1 MRNFLQF
8 LFRNHVLILFIIL
21 EVSSFWLIF
30 SNNLYHNTYF
40 INTANSVSG
49 DVLNTYGNLTN
60 YFYLKQVNDSL
71 MLENISLREQLGLKT
86 IQDSTQIIS
95 VNDSTGELLYS
106 YIPAL
111 VINNSFTEP
120 NNYITLNKGAKDGI
134 KKDMGV
140 ITSNG
145 VVGIVKSVSENY
157 SVVLSVL
164 HGDYSTRVAVKRN
177 NAQGRLQ
184 WVYGNPK
191 MASVVDVSEPG
202 MLYEGDSIV
211 TTEFSMV
218 YPPDH
223 LVGILKTFGR
233 EAGSVFYTLDV
244 QLSTN
249 FSTLKYV
256 YVVNFLRK
264 NERQQLETQATHDS
278 N

>member
-8 LFRNHVLILFIIL
+8 LLRNHILILFIL
-21 EVSSFWLIF
+21 FELTSFWLVF
-30 SNNLYHNTYF
+30 SNNIYHNTYF
-40 INTANSVSG
+40 INTANNISG

-71 MLENISLREQLGLKT
+71 MHENIALREQLDAYT
-86 IQDSTQIIS
+86 FQDSTTTIP
-95 VNDSTGELLYS
+95 VNDSTGKLLYT
-106 YIPAL
+106 YIPAM
-111 VINNSFTEP
+111 VINNNFTNP

-134 KKDMGV
+134 AKDMGV

-145 VVGIVKSVSENY
+145 IVGIVKSVSENY
-157 SVVLSVL
+157 SLVLSVL

-184 WVYGNPK
+184 WIYGDPNL
-191 MASVVDVSEPG
+191 ATIVDVSEPG
-202 MLYEGDSIV
+202 LLYEGDSIV
-211 TTEFSMV
+211 TTEFSMA
-218 YPPDH
+218 YPPGH
-223 LVGILKTFGR
+223 PVGILKSFGR
-233 EAGSVFYTLDV
+233 EEGSVFYTLNI

-256 YVVNFLRK
+256 YVINFLRK
-264 NERQQLETQATHDS
+264 EERETLENQATDAG

>member
-8 LFRNHVLILFIIL
+8 LLRNHVLILFIVL
-21 EVSSFWLIF
+21 EFASFWLIF

-40 INTANSVSG
+40 INTANTVTG

-71 MLENISLREQLGLKT
+71 MRENVELREQLDLIT
-86 IQDSTQIIS
+86 FRDSTKVIAVS
-95 VNDSTGELLYS
+95 DSMGDVLYT
-106 YIPAL
+106 YIPAM

-120 NNYITLNKGAKDGI
+120 NNYITLNKGAKDGV

-145 VVGIVKSVSENY
+145 IVGIVKSVSENY

-164 HGDYSTRVAVKRN
+164 HGDYSTRVAVKRL

-191 MASVVDVSEPG
+191 MANVVEVSEPG
-202 MLYEGDSIV
+202 LLYEGDSIV

-218 YPPDH
+218 YPPGH
-223 LVGILKTFGR
+223 LVGILKSFGR
-233 EAGSVFYTLDV
+233 EPGNVFYTLDIE
-244 QLSTN
+244 LSTN

-256 YVVNFLRK
+256 YIVNFLRK
-264 NERQQLETQATHDS
+264 EEREQLETEATHDG

>member
-71 MLENISLREQLGLKT
+71 MLENISLREQLDLKT

-145 VVGIVKSVSENY
+145 V
-157 SVVLSVL
+157 
-164 HGDYSTRVAVKRN
+164 
-177 NAQGRLQ
+177 
-184 WVYGNPK
+184 
-191 MASVVDVSEPG
+191 
-202 MLYEGDSIV
+202 
-211 TTEFSMV
+211 
-218 YPPDH
+218 
-223 LVGILKTFGR
+223 
-233 EAGSVFYTLDV
+233 
-244 QLSTN
+244 
-249 FSTLKYV
+249 
-256 YVVNFLRK
+256 
-264 NERQQLETQATHDS
+264 
-278 N
+278 